1 MIERETEI
9 LPTIK
14 HKNIVEYFGIDKMD
28 TEIFIY
34 MELLD
39 NCKSTPFTV
48 FTFHKAPSKST
59 SKRA

>member
-39 NCKSTPFTV
+39 NRKYSFLLYPH
-48 FTFHKAPSKST
+48 TFS
-59 SKRA
+59 